1 MVTIWA
7 RGPLMPLLML
17 MPMLVLSMVTIMDM
31 VTTVTLMAMV
41 ITDMPML
48 TMDTMDIPTTMGTT
62 LITDIIINL

>member
-1 MVTIWA
+1 MVTIWV
-7 RGPLMPLLML
+7 RGPLMPLLTL

-41 ITDMPML
+41 ITDMSML
-48 TMDTMDIPTTMGTT
+48 PTTTGTT

>member
-1 MVTIWA
+1 
-7 RGPLMPLLML
+7 MPLLTL

-31 VTTVTLMAMV
+31 V

-48 TMDTMDIPTTMGTT
+48 TMDTPDIPTTTGTT

>member
-31 VTTVTLMAMV
+31 VTTVTLMAIV

-48 TMDTMDIPTTMGTT
+48 TMDTPDIPTTMG
-62 LITDIIINL
+62 

>member
-7 RGPLMPLLML
+7 RGPLMPLLTL
-17 MPMLVLSMVTIMDM
+17 RPMLVLSMVTIMDM

-48 TMDTMDIPTTMGTT
+48 PTTSGTT
-62 LITDIIINL
+62 L

>member
-41 ITDMPML
+41 IMDMPML
-48 TMDTMDIPTTMGTT
+48 TTDTLDIPTTTGTT
-62 LITDIIINL
+62 LIT